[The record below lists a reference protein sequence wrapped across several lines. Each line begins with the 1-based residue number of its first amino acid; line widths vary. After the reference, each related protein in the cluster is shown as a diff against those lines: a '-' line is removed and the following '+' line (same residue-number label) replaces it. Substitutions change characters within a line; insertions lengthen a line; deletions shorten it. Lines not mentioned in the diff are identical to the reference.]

1 MKIIK
6 NPSKRVYQLYLHFCK
21 FKGLFHSKPD
31 FLIIGGEKCG
41 TTSLYEYLIK
51 HPHVLP
57 AKGKE
62 VYYFDYKFQ
71 NGFGWYK
78 TFFPKIL
85 TKKFIGLI
93 KNKKILS
100 GEATPR
106 YLNHPHSPKRILKL
120 LPNVKLIILLRNPI
134 DRAFSH
140 YNMETDQGKETLSFK
155 DSIEHEDERII
166 PEYEKMKQNENYYGR
181 KYYWYSHVEAG
192 IYIKYLKR
200 WIEMFPKNQ
209 ILIVKSEDLFEN
221 TSITYNKVLDFLG
234 LSYHELSGYK
244 KFKERQYAEKLDP
257 DLRKKL
263 SSFFQPHNEELY
275 EFLKKDFAWENK

>member
-21 FKGLFHSKPD
+21 FKGLFYSKPD

-51 HPHVLP
+51 HPHILS

-106 YLNHPHSPKRILKL
+106 YLNHPHAPKRISKL
-120 LPNVKLIILLRNPI
+120 LPNVKIIILLRNPI

-140 YNMETDQGKETLSFK
+140 YNMESAIGREKLSFK
-155 DSIEHEDERII
+155 DAIEHEDERITS
-166 PEYEKMKQNENYYGR
+166 EYNKMKHNENYYGR
-181 KYYWYSHVEAG
+181 KYYWYSHAEAG
-192 IYIKYLKR
+192 MYMKHLKQ
-200 WIEMFPKNQ
+200 WIDLFPRNQ
-209 ILIVKSEDLFEN
+209 FLIVRSEDLFEK
-221 TSITYNKVLDFLG
+221 TTETYNNVLEFLG
-234 LSYHELSGYK
+234 LTYYELSGYK
-244 KFKERQYAEKLDP
+244 KFKERQYSEKLDP

-263 SSFFQPHNEELY
+263 SAFFQPHNEELY
-275 EFLKKDFAWENK
+275 KFLEKDFAWEKK